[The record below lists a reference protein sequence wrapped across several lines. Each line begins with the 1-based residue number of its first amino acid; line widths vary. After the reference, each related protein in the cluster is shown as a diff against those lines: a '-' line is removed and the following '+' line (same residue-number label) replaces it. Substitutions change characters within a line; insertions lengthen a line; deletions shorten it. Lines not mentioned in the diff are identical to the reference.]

1 MGMKDRRFSSS
12 PSQLVNQEF
21 DEIAITIPRIREAMN
36 AIRLG
41 TEFKM
46 RKGPPPRR
54 SALTVFL
61 SC

>member
-46 RKGPPPRR
+46 RKGPLPGARR
-54 SALTVFL
+54 
-61 SC
+61 